1 MIKKHKFNC
10 PVVVKK
16 LPDYKNVNTKL
27 LEYFDTCDH
36 EEIKNLTVTENYYP
50 DSFNKLDFYNS
61 SDFDRP
67 WVQFFLPYLK
77 KELKKI
83 ANFLWYDDF
92 IVNCIWFQEYLRGNH
107 HGWHIHGDNFTG
119 VYYVKFDSNKSPP
132 TEIVDPYNN
141 KIAKKMNVE
150 CGDLLL
156 FPSFFI
162 HRAPVIFDDT
172 KKIIISFN
180 LNISKPS
187 LELYDSKRISYGFF
201 DNIKSKMGSKYN
213 RL

>member
-1 MIKKHKFNC
+1 
-10 PVVVKK
+10 
-16 LPDYKNVNTKL
+16 
-27 LEYFDTCDH
+27 
-36 EEIKNLTVTENYYP
+36 
-50 DSFNKLDFYNS
+50 
-61 SDFDRP
+61 
-67 WVQFFLPYLK
+67 
-77 KELKKI
+77 
-83 ANFLWYDDF
+83 
-92 IVNCIWFQEYLRGNH
+92 
-107 HGWHIHGDNFTG
+107 
-119 VYYVKFDSNKSPP
+119 
-132 TEIVDPYNN
+132 
-141 KIAKKMNVE
+141 MNVE

-162 HRAPVIFDDT
+162 HRAPVVFDDT